1 MHHRRQRTDDRRND
15 RTSERLLD
23 KHRYLAGDKYA
34 SLSSL
39 RSSRIAIL
47 ETPGTLRLFASSA
60 TPDRDRNSP
69 KKNVR
74 MAIDER
80 IKNKYATKCVQRNK
94 RLGEKDAQ
102 ILSRNGT
109 TRIEVDEYEELYVSM
124 INLEIFRRSFTRTM
138 ESDYSVDH
146 PR

>member
-23 KHRYLAGDKYA
+23 KHAGDKYA

-80 IKNKYATKCVQRNK
+80 IKSKYATKCV
-94 RLGEKDAQ
+94 
-102 ILSRNGT
+102 
-109 TRIEVDEYEELYVSM
+109 
-124 INLEIFRRSFTRTM
+124 
-138 ESDYSVDH
+138 
-146 PR
+146 